1 MLRISGAQTRHM
13 DKRGEIILQNN
24 QITLSNLTKAFAVK
38 GQKDEIEVVVEN
50 ISFSVEDR
58 ELITVM
64 GPSGCGKSV
73 LLKMIGGITG
83 ISGGSITIGEKN
95 FTDRVPSEYKKKTG
109 FVFQNDNLLPWRT
122 VRKNLILPMETM
134 GLKSDKADARVQE
147 MLKLVGLEAYAD
159 IFPHELSGG
168 MRQRVG
174 VARALMSNPDVLLL
188 DQPFGALDAITRKMM
203 GYELLHLMH
212 ELGKTGILVTN
223 DLDEA
228 LLLSSRIFIMGPAP
242 GKIIKEIPVTLS
254 YEERLNEIELNPTF
268 GKLRIQLKDI
278 MDHLE

>member
-1 MLRISGAQTRHM
+1 M

-24 QITLSNLTKAFAVK
+24 QITLNNLTKAFAVK
-38 GQKDEIEVVVEN
+38 DQKDEIEVVVEN

-83 ISGGSITIGEKN
+83 ISGGTIAIGEKT
-95 FTDRVPSEYKKKTG
+95 FTDRISSEYKKKTG

-134 GLKSDKADARVQE
+134 GLKSDKTNARVQE

-242 GKIIKEIPVTLS
+242 GKIIEEIPVTLS